1 MVKAFENSATPL
13 VKSLGSGGGEGGQG
27 GQGGTLLKGGQ
38 GETPKVVSLL
48 GGGGGQGQG
57 TPAGDQ
63 VAQAGGS
70 YLVRK
75 DADPQATGV
84 LIRRFGDA
92 PSQKKS
98 PEEPQGGAGGGTL
111 SEAPSSPAPATP
123 QRASSGGQSPS
134 SGALASSPSYSQT
147 SAYGQERGSALP
159 LPDSLKGVAG
169 GSQSASTTPLAPA
182 PSSRPPSSQVQE
194 TQGGGHQGTQTG
206 NSEATS
212 GPPALGLRYGQI
224 LWGEVVAGVAM
235 AEGMTEAP
243 LLIRLKN
250 EGEEYLAFGGATLNT
265 RTNRIS
271 AKIDRIY
278 YKDVAYLVSGY
289 IVDEVGTLGI
299 KADVREEAPNAAVNL
314 LRGVFGGI
322 KQYVDYYAKA
332 TTTTVIPGT
341 GVVTSTAPPPLGL
354 TILGTALGQFAAPPD
369 QISVVR
375 VWMVNPGKKAGLVI
389 VPPQP

>member
-1 MVKAFENSATPL
+1 
-13 VKSLGSGGGEGGQG
+13 
-27 GQGGTLLKGGQ
+27 
-38 GETPKVVSLL
+38 
-48 GGGGGQGQG
+48 
-57 TPAGDQ
+57 
-63 VAQAGGS
+63 
-70 YLVRK
+70 
-75 DADPQATGV
+75 
-84 LIRRFGDA
+84 
-92 PSQKKS
+92 
-98 PEEPQGGAGGGTL
+98 
-111 SEAPSSPAPATP
+111 
-123 QRASSGGQSPS
+123 
-134 SGALASSPSYSQT
+134 
-147 SAYGQERGSALP
+147 
-159 LPDSLKGVAG
+159 
-169 GSQSASTTPLAPA
+169 
-182 PSSRPPSSQVQE
+182 
-194 TQGGGHQGTQTG
+194 
-206 NSEATS
+206 
-212 GPPALGLRYGQI
+212 
-224 LWGEVVAGVAM
+224 M

-250 EGEEYLAFGGATLNT
+250 EGEEYLAFGGATLNV

-289 IVDEVGTLGI
+289 VVDETGTLGI

-341 GVVTSTAPPPLGL
+341 GVVTSSAPPPLGL

-375 VWMVNPGKKAGLVI
+375 VWVVNPGKRVGLVI

>member
-1 MVKAFENSATPL
+1 
-13 VKSLGSGGGEGGQG
+13 
-27 GQGGTLLKGGQ
+27 
-38 GETPKVVSLL
+38 
-48 GGGGGQGQG
+48 
-57 TPAGDQ
+57 
-63 VAQAGGS
+63 
-70 YLVRK
+70 
-75 DADPQATGV
+75 
-84 LIRRFGDA
+84 
-92 PSQKKS
+92 
-98 PEEPQGGAGGGTL
+98 
-111 SEAPSSPAPATP
+111 
-123 QRASSGGQSPS
+123 
-134 SGALASSPSYSQT
+134 
-147 SAYGQERGSALP
+147 
-159 LPDSLKGVAG
+159 
-169 GSQSASTTPLAPA
+169 
-182 PSSRPPSSQVQE
+182 
-194 TQGGGHQGTQTG
+194 
-206 NSEATS
+206 
-212 GPPALGLRYGQI
+212 
-224 LWGEVVAGVAM
+224 M